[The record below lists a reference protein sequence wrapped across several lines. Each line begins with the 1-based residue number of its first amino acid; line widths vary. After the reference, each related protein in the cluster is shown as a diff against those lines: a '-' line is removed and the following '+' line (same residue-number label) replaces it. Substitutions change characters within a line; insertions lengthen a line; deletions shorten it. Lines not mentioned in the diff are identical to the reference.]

1 MVVANRAEEFKPDG
15 TQVAWLIHPEKE
27 PEKFV
32 GKEDIS
38 NAILNR
44 IELTY

>member
-1 MVVANRAEEFKPDG
+1 
-15 TQVAWLIHPEKE
+15 VAWLIQPEKE
-27 PEKFV
+27 PEKYV

-38 NAILNR
+38 NAILKR